1 MALGFPKATMTPLAA
16 GGVPP
21 YGEDMNG
28 ILAMLSL
35 AARASEAG
43 LLRPFSADF
52 ANAIGGYPR
61 GATVAHPS
69 AQGRFLICVTDGNTN
84 DPGNSMAGWVDPL
97 AGLLPASDPTVQ
109 GTLNVGSI
117 AAPNNGSTN
126 LNLLFGPNLKS
137 LAAWQ
142 NDGTFALYS
151 NGNPVF
157 SASPDVVLVKGKPVA
172 VASDVDAERERAQ
185 KAEAGLLPI
194 NNPTVQGTL
203 NVGSIA
209 APNNGSTNLNL
220 LFGPNLKS
228 LAAWQNDGTFALYS
242 NGNPVFS
249 ASPDAVLVKGNPVAV
264 ASDVAA
270 ERERAQNAEAGLLP
284 INNPTVQ
291 GTLNVGS
298 IAAPN
303 NGSTNLNLLFG
314 PNLKSLAAWQ
324 NDGTFALYS
333 NGDPIFSAS
342 PDAVLVKGKPVA
354 TAPDVAAERER
365 AQNAEAGLLP
375 INNPTVQGTLN
386 VGSIAA
392 PNNGSTNLNLLFG
405 PNLKSLAAWQNDG
418 TFALY
423 SNGSTMGMN
432 PSTTFNGQLR
442 GQISWGTH
450 NWYPG
455 GDGLILRDNGN
466 ALVDATKPTSVQ
478 RFTTQGSHGQKIPFP
493 QQFKND
499 DVQVAVLSMDS
510 GGNSFHTVD
519 RFLTD
524 RYGFGLSINSWN
536 GTGYGVE
543 QRQTV
548 IDVLAFGEM

>member
-1 MALGFPKATMTPLAA
+1 MKQSDTTHLFAIPWASQADSSTVSAIPPTATAIGRASMALGFPKATMTPLAA

-28 ILAMLSL
+28 ILAMLSI

-69 AQGRFLICVTDGNTN
+69 AQGRFLICVMDGNTN

-97 AGLLPASDPTVQ
+97 AGLLPVNNPTVQ
-109 GTLNVGSI
+109 GAMSVGSI
-117 AAPNNGSTN
+117 VAPNSGSTN
-126 LNLLFGPNLKS
+126 LNLQFGPDLKS

-172 VASDVDAERERAQ
+172 TASDVAAERERAQ
-185 KAEAGLLPI
+185 SDVAAERERAQSAEAGLLPV
-194 NNPTVQGTL
+194 NNPTVQGTMS
-203 NVGSIA
+203 VGSIV

-220 LFGPNLKS
+220 KFGPDLKS

-249 ASPDAVLVKGNPVAV
+249 ASPDVVLVKGKPVAT

-270 ERERAQNAEAGLLP
+270 ERERAQ
-284 INNPTVQ
+284 
-291 GTLNVGS
+291 S
-298 IAAPN
+298 
-303 NGSTNLNLLFG
+303 
-314 PNLKSLAAWQ
+314 
-324 NDGTFALYS
+324 
-333 NGDPIFSAS
+333 
-342 PDAVLVKGKPVA
+342 
-354 TAPDVAAERER
+354 DVAAERER
-365 AQNAEAGLLP
+365 AQSAEAGLLP
-375 INNPTVQGTLN
+375 VNNPTAT
-386 VGSIAA
+386 GSITV
-392 PNNGSTNLNLLFG
+392 N
-405 PNLKSLAAWQNDG
+405 NDG
-418 TFALY
+418 A
-423 SNGSTMGMN
+423 TMGMN
-432 PSTTFNGQLR
+432 PSAAFNGQLR
-442 GQISWGTH
+442 GQISWGTR
-450 NWYPG
+450 NWYLG
-455 GDGLILRDNGN
+455 GDGLIFRDNGN